1 MNAILATTDD
11 FLLAL
16 KGTMPW
22 TLLDDLKEIS
32 KMDMKFFREKT
43 RGATIVM
50 GYNTWLSLNE
60 TPLAGRGIHYII
72 TSKKIESTNDVKYVT
87 LEEFKN
93 KYMKKEQNLWCI
105 GGAMIYEKLIPYCEN
120 IYWNEIVINRR
131 SFKRLVEHAP
141 GQETLYLSKILKDI
155 LQTRGK
161 ASYVEISTQLMSDKN
176 DSMIVYHHIMK
187 KNTHKY

>member
-120 IYWNEIVINRR
+120 IYWNEIIINRR

-141 GQETLYLSKILKDI
+141 GQEKLYLSKILKDI

-161 ASYVEISTQLMSDKN
+161 ASYVEISTQMISDKN
-176 DSMIVYHHIMK
+176 NSMIVYHHIMK

>member
-141 GQETLYLSKILKDI
+141 GQEKLYLSKILKDI

-161 ASYVEISTQLMSDKN
+161 ASYVEISTQMISDKN

>member
-22 TLLDDLKEIS
+22 TLLKDLKEIS

-60 TPLAGRGIHYII
+60 TPLAGRGTHYII
-72 TSKKIESTNDVKYVT
+72 TSKKIESTNNVKYVT

-105 GGAMIYEKLIPYCEN
+105 GGATIYEKLIPYCEN
-120 IYWNEIVINRR
+120 IYWNEIIINRR
-131 SFKRLVEHAP
+131 SFKRLVEHSP
-141 GQETLYLSKILKDI
+141 GHEKLYLSKILKDI

-161 ASYVEISTQLMSDKN
+161 ASYNEISTQLVSDKN
-176 DSMIVYHHIMK
+176 DSLIVYHHIMK

>member
-141 GQETLYLSKILKDI
+141 GQEKLYLSKILKDI

>member
-22 TLLDDLKEIS
+22 TLLEDLKEIS
-32 KMDMKFFREKT
+32 KMDMKFFRERT
-43 RGATIVM
+43 RGANIVM
-50 GYNTWLSLNE
+50 GYNTWTSLNE
-60 TPLAGRGIHYII
+60 TPLPGRGTHYII
-72 TSKKIESTNDVKYVT
+72 TSKKLESTDKIKYIT

-93 KYMKKEQNLWCI
+93 KYMNKEQNLWCI

-120 IYWNEIVINRR
+120 IYWNEIIINKR
-131 SFKRLVEHAP
+131 SFKRLVEHAT
-141 GQETLYLSKILKDI
+141 GREKLYLSKTLKDV

-187 KNTHKY
+187 KNNHKY